1 MITFVTPST
10 IASVAASAS
19 NSSLAQ
25 FLALVVTATFLVLL
39 IETELVDEALSPGA
53 RFLAR
58 GVSIGML
65 PLGLAF
71 TVITAAA
78 LLQVG

>member
-10 IASVAASAS
+10 IASVTASTS

-25 FLALVVTATFLVLL
+25 FLALVVTATFLILL
-39 IETELVDEALSPGA
+39 IETELVDEVLSPGA

-58 GVSIGML
+58 GVSIGVL

-71 TVITAAA
+71 AVITAAA

>member
-10 IASVAASAS
+10 IASVAASTS

-25 FLALVVTATFLVLL
+25 FLALVVTATFLILL
-39 IETELVDEALSPGA
+39 IETELVDEVLSPGA

-58 GVSIGML
+58 GVSIGVL

-71 TVITAAA
+71 AVITAAA